1 MGEIKYIGGLLMAG
15 IFALSLIIF
24 AITFAVDNDAHFSL
38 ADSDDFNE
46 TRTEI
51 LGNLTQYHTE
61 VVNSSDSFYE
71 SEIQEGETV
80 RTGGQFKLGPGTA
93 LTTST
98 SVMKQGFRTI
108 FGSDGAFAW
117 ILTTIISFLGFMLVL
132 YIWKTWAGRNPE

>member
-1 MGEIKYIGGLLMAG
+1 MGEIKYVGGLLMAG
-15 IFALSLIIF
+15 VFAVALIIF
-24 AITFAVDNDAHFSL
+24 AINFGDENEAHFNL
-38 ADSDDFNE
+38 ADSDEFNQ

-51 LGNLTQYHTE
+51 LGNLSTYHTE

-98 SVMKQGFRTI
+98 SIMTQGFRTI
-108 FGSDGAFAW
+108 FGTGGTFAFV
-117 ILTTIISFLGFMLVL
+117 LTTIISFLGFMLVL